1 MKTRTG
7 FVSNSSSS
15 SFIAVATEDA
25 FEEALSQMTDE
36 REKKIVKYLAKKRTC
51 LGQKVRVVKE
61 FTDAGGFSSVWGC
74 DSDNESDILEKVGI
88 EQPEDEDADDQDWY
102 PQDSLFTYTQ
112 ILDEMAT
119 KPEWKNKIFSEDV
132 GDEG

>member
-25 FEEALSQMTDE
+25 FEEALSRLEDE
-36 REKKIVKYLAKKRTC
+36 RDRKLVKHLAKKSTC
-51 LGQKVRVVKE
+51 LGQKVRVLKE
-61 FTDAGGFSSVWGC
+61 FHDAGDFSSIWGC
-74 DSDNESDILEKVGI
+74 GSDNESEILEAAGI
-88 EQPEDEDADDQDWY
+88 ESPDEDGDGDSSWY
-102 PQDSLFTYTQ
+102 PGDSLWNYTQ

-119 KPEWKNKIFSEDV
+119 KPEWKDKIFSEDV
-132 GDEG
+132 GDGG